1 MKKVLFAV
9 GVSVFIQASALY
21 GQSPA
26 ANTEAKVILANNET
40 VSGSVT
46 DNIRKKGEL
55 IMLING
61 KKTKF
66 KAGDIISARIGASNY
81 ITSNYTFYEV
91 LHQGKNLTLLRKAS
105 EPSGVQYNGSDAV
118 VVTSQGD
125 IDDLFIKKEKN
136 SPQLLTKK
144 NAKEV
149 LGDCAA
155 GVETGKFD
163 VDTVK
168 KAVESCDI

>member
-1 MKKVLFAV
+1 MKKVLVAMGICF
-9 GVSVFIQASALY
+9 FMQASSLHA
-21 GQSPA
+21 QNSTASP
-26 ANTEAKVILANNET
+26 EAQVVLANNET
-40 VSGSVT
+40 VSGAVT

-66 KAGDIISARIGASNY
+66 KAGDITSVRIGASNY

-91 LHQGKNLTLLRKAS
+91 IHKGKNLTLLRKAS
-105 EPSGVQYNGSDAV
+105 EPSGLQYNGSDAV

-125 IDDLFIKKEKN
+125 IDDLFIKKEN
-136 SPQLLTKK
+136 NTPQLLTKK
-144 NAKEV
+144 NAKEI

-163 VDTVK
+163 VDAVK
-168 KAVESCDI
+168 KAVEGCDI